1 MFFLFIY
8 CVVAH
13 QFKSDSRILQLN
25 GEQLES
31 EIQKQEPFLMM
42 LYAPWCGHCK
52 SLIPV
57 LDQLADE
64 VQHKFVAIDCVA
76 NPDAKKRFG
85 VRGYPTL
92 FYVKDNKTHRFQ
104 GQRTPELIINF
115 IQGDYA
121 QAKEINE
128 IPKFEPYDENFID
141 KYFGNLWVFIA
152 VIVLSCLTLFVTIL
166 CINDCRENRKLDKIE
181 KELQDKKKEN

>member
-31 EIQKQEPFLMM
+31 ELQKSEPFLMM

-52 SLIPV
+52 HLIPV
-57 LDQLADE
+57 LDQLADQ
-64 VQHKFVAIDCVA
+64 VDYKFIAVDCVA

-85 VRGYPTL
+85 IKGYPTL
-92 FYVKDNKTHRFQ
+92 LYVKDNKTHKFQ
-104 GQRTPELIINF
+104 GQRTPELIIKF
-115 IQGDYA
+115 IQEDYA
-121 QAKEINE
+121 QSKEISDV
-128 IPKFEPYDENFID
+128 PKYEPYQEGFID
-141 KYFGNLWVFIA
+141 KYFNNIWIFIA
-152 VIVLSCLTLFVTIL
+152 VIVLSTLTIVVTFL
-166 CINDCRENRKLDKIE
+166 CINDYKENKKLDQME
-181 KELQDKKKEN
+181 KKLQEKKK